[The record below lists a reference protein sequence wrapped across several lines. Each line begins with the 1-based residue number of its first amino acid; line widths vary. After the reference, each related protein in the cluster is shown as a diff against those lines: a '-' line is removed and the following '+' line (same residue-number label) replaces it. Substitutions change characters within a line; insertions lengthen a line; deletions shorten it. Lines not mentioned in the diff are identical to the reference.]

1 VALEVKAK
9 LRRVIMESKGCTEE
23 EATNELERLSKA
35 SRFATD
41 IFD

>member
-1 VALEVKAK
+1 MEVKAK
-9 LRRVIMESKGCTEE
+9 MRSMIMESNGCTEE
-23 EATNELERLSKA
+23 EATVSLERLTKA

>member
-1 VALEVKAK
+1 MEVKAK
-9 LRRVIMESKGCTEE
+9 MRSMIIESKGCTEK
-23 EATNELERLSKA
+23 EATDGLERLTKA

>member
-1 VALEVKAK
+1 MEVKAK
-9 LRRVIMESKGCTEE
+9 MRSMIIESKGCTEE
-23 EATNELERLSKA
+23 EASNGLERLSKT

>member
-1 VALEVKAK
+1 MEVKAK
-9 LRRVIMESKGCTEE
+9 MRSMITESKGCSEE
-23 EATNELERLSKA
+23 EATDDLERLTKA

>member
-1 VALEVKAK
+1 MEVKAK
-9 LRRVIMESKGCTEE
+9 LRNMIIESKGCTEE
-23 EATNELERLSKA
+23 EATNALERLTKA

>member
-1 VALEVKAK
+1 MEVKAK
-9 LRRVIMESKGCTEE
+9 LRGMIIESKGCTEE
-23 EATNELERLSKA
+23 EATDGLERLTKA

>member
-1 VALEVKAK
+1 MEVKAK
-9 LRRVIMESKGCTEE
+9 LGNMIMESKGCTEE
-23 EATNELERLSKA
+23 EAASGLERLTKA